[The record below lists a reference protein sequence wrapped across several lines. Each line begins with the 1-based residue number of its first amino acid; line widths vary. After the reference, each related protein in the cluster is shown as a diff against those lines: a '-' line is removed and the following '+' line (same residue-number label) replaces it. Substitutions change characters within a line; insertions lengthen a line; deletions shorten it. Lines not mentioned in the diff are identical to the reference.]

1 MSKDKIRLFYIL
13 SLLILGSIIVLFA
26 QGVLSGLSESSSK
39 PVAEISRIDMYDDLY
54 GNYSKISVFLAN
66 NDTISHNF
74 SINTYYAEELKHSLN
89 KKARLFSIKEMCCL
103 MRYLYQKTKPSTQLY
118 VLQSLWYI
126 WTISQ
131 NHLKKPFLYLIT
143 SNNESEHEK
152 QTLDVACYFHSNFNY

>member
-1 MSKDKIRLFYIL
+1 MPKDKIRLFYIL

-39 PVAEISRIDMYDDLY
+39 PVAEITRIDMYDDLY

-89 KKARLFSIKEMCCL
+89 VTVKKSKTFF
-103 MRYLYQKTKPSTQLY
+103 YQRDVLPNEIPVSKNQTINSTLRVAKFVVYMDDKPE
-118 VLQSLWYI
+118 
-126 WTISQ
+126 
-131 NHLKKPFLYLIT
+131 PFEEAFFVF
-143 SNNESEHEK
+143 NNE
-152 QTLDVACYFHSNFNY
+152 

>member
-39 PVAEISRIDMYDDLY
+39 PMAEISRIDMYDDLY

-89 KKARLFSIKEMCCL
+89 VTVKKSKTFF
-103 MRYLYQKTKPSTQLY
+103 YQRDVLPNEIPVSKNQTINSTLRVAKFVVYMDDKPE
-118 VLQSLWYI
+118 
-126 WTISQ
+126 
-131 NHLKKPFLYLIT
+131 PFEEAIFAF
-143 SNNESEHEK
+143 NNE
-152 QTLDVACYFHSNFNY
+152 